1 MPLSTIFQLFRGDP
15 FYWWRK
21 PEYPQKST
29 DLLQVTDKLYQIVL
43 YRIHL
48 AWAAIKLTMLVVI
61 GPYCI
66 GGCKSNYH
74 TIMITTDPSDKS
86 VLAKQINNIIMHSDL
101 LFKEY

>member
-1 MPLSTIFQLFRGDP
+1 MPLSTIFQLFRGNP

-61 GPYCI
+61 G
-66 GGCKSNYH
+66 GCKSNYY